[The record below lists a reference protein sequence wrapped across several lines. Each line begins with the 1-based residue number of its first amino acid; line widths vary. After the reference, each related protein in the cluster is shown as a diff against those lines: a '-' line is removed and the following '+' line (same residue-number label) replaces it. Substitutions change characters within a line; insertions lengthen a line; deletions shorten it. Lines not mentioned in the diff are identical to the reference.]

1 MKLSDLYKTLTKAE
15 RESLSKAINTSP
27 GYLYQLATQ
36 WRDKK
41 PSLEILK
48 ALSQA
53 DSRLTIE
60 DLVNE
65 FTGTSAISNSTQQG
79 A

>member
-1 MKLSDLYKTLTKAE
+1 MKLSALYPSLTGLE
-15 RESLSKAINTSP
+15 RDELAKAIGSSS

-36 WRDKK
+36 WRGKK
-41 PSLEILK
+41 PSLDMLK
-48 ALSQA
+48 ALTVA
-53 DSRLTIE
+53 EPRLTIE

-65 FTGTSAISNSTQQG
+65 FTEDQSVAPVTSG